1 MPEPVHRRGVTRR
14 LGKRPPEEVLVEPE
28 GAAVRV
34 AVMQVHVCRLE
45 VRRRNADAL
54 QQRRLEVRHVPREP
68 RLNPVGVAFAQ
79 LRRPGTVADV
89 ELARGIPLD
98 SPRQLL
104 ELDPDHRCSLR
115 RPRGIHR
122 RRLPDDDRRLGRQQP
137 ALRLVHGPR
146 DAVEPRGEV
155 DDRRASEPVVT
166 GPARRLRQGQ
176 VDLHL
181 FAEGQDWKIYEK
193 FGAHLR
199 TVGDAAGVYFAV
211 WAPNAQ
217 RVSVVGDFN
226 NWDGR
231 VNPMRK
237 LVGSGVWELFLP
249 GIKQGAHYKFEI
261 RSQTGAVLLKSDPF
275 AFFNQPGKS
284 TASLIY
290 DLERYA
296 WNDGEWMEAR
306 RKKNWPQSP
315 ISIYEVHLGSW
326 RRKTE
331 ERNRQLSYLE
341 LADTLLPYV
350 LEMGYTHIELLPVA
364 EHPFEGSW
372 GYQVTNYYAPTSRFG
387 PPDDFRHFVD
397 KCHQAGV
404 GVIMDWVP
412 AHFPKDAHALAEFD
426 GTDLYEHMDPR
437 QGEHQDWGTLI
448 FNYGRNEVRNF
459 LIGNA
464 LFWFDKY
471 HVDGLR
477 VDAVASML
485 YLDYSRKPGQWVPNV
500 YGGRENLD
508 AIHFLKQFNEVC
520 YERFPGIIT
529 IAEEST
535 SWPGVSRPTYLG
547 GLGFGFKWNMG
558 WMHDFLEYMSIDPIY
573 RKYHHGNIT
582 FSLLYAFQENF
593 ILVLSHDEVVYGKR
607 SLLSKMPGDE
617 WQQFANLRMFLA
629 WMYGQPGKKL
639 LFMGGE
645 FGQWNEWNH
654 DTSLDWELLQLPR
667 HDGLRRLVQHLNY
680 IYKSEPALWQF
691 DDAYEGF
698 DWIDFHD
705 ADNSVV
711 SFLRK
716 SRGGDIIAFVVNATP
731 VVRYNYRLGIPEP
744 GLYREI
750 INTDGETYGGSNVG
764 NLGVVQSE
772 NVPWMGREHSILI
785 HLPPLAT
792 LAFKLERLS

>member
-1 MPEPVHRRGVTRR
+1 MKAFEIAGVPRDEISR
-14 LGKRPPEEVLVEPE
+14 FVKGLHSDPFGVLGPHKIGDGVE
-28 GAAVRV
+28 VRV
-34 AVMQVHVCRLE
+34 FRPDARAIE
-45 VRRRNADAL
+45 VVLD
-54 QQRRLEVRHVPREP
+54 REP
-68 RLNPVGVAFAQ
+68 DNPIAAERIDKEGFFCVTVPGAGSDIPYH
-79 LRRPGTVADV
+79 LRIVK
-89 ELARGIPLD
+89 
-98 SPRQLL
+98 
-104 ELDPDHRCSLR
+104 PDGSEEFT
-115 RPRGIHR
+115 
-122 RRLPDDDRRLGRQQP
+122 
-137 ALRLVHGPR
+137 R
-146 DAVEPRGEV
+146 DAYQY
-155 DDRRASEPVVT
+155 
-166 GPARRLRQGQ
+166 GPIMGDI
-176 VDLHL
+176 DLHL
-181 FAEGQDWKIYEK
+181 FSEGQHWKIYEK
-193 FGAHLR
+193 LGAHLQAI
-199 TVGDAAGVYFAV
+199 GDATGVYFAV

-226 NWDGR
+226 HWDGR

-237 LVGSGVWELFLP
+237 LLGAGVWELFLP

-261 RSQTGAVLLKSDPF
+261 RTQAGTVLLKSDPF
-275 AFFNQPGKS
+275 AFFNQHGKS
-284 TASLIY
+284 TSSLVY
-290 DLERYA
+290 DLERYT
-296 WNDGEWMEAR
+296 WNDADWIEAR
-306 RKKNWPQSP
+306 RQKNWPQSP

-326 RRKTE
+326 RRKE
-331 ERNRQLSYLE
+331 GNCQLTYLE
-341 LADTLLPYV
+341 LADTLLQYV
-350 LEMGYTHIELLPVA
+350 LDMGYTHIELLPVA

-387 PPDDFRHFVD
+387 PPDDFRHFID
-397 KCHQAGV
+397 KCHQAGI

-464 LFWFDKY
+464 LFWLDKY
-471 HVDGLR
+471 HIDGLR

-508 AIHFLKQFNEVC
+508 AIHFLKRFNEVC

-535 SWPGVSRPTYLG
+535 AWPGVTRPTYLG

-558 WMHDFLEYMSIDPIY
+558 WMHDFLHYMSIDPIY
-573 RKYHHGNIT
+573 RRYHHGNIT

-617 WQQFANLRMFLA
+617 WRKFANLRMFLA
-629 WMYGQPGKKL
+629 WMYGHPGKKL

-645 FGQWNEWNH
+645 FGQSNEWNH
-654 DTSLDWELLQLPR
+654 DTQLDWELLELPR
-667 HDGLRRLVQHLNY
+667 HDGLHRLVQHLNY
-680 IYKSEPALWQF
+680 TYKDEPALWQL
-691 DDAYEGF
+691 DDTYDGF

-705 ADNSVV
+705 AENSVV

-716 SRGGDIIAFVVNATP
+716 SQEGDIVAFVVNATP
-731 VVRYNYRLGIPEP
+731 VVRYNYRLGVPES
-744 GLYREI
+744 GFYREI
-750 INTDGETYGGSNVG
+750 INTDGETYGGSNIG
-764 NLGVVQSE
+764 NLGGVQSE
-772 NVPWMGREHSILI
+772 AQEWMGREHSILV

-792 LAFKLERLS
+792 LAFKLEK

>member
-1 MPEPVHRRGVTRR
+1 MKAFEIAGVPRDEVHRFV
-14 LGKRPPEEVLVEPE
+14 
-28 GAAVRV
+28 
-34 AVMQVHVCRLE
+34 
-45 VRRRNADAL
+45 
-54 QQRRLEVRHVPREP
+54 
-68 RLNPVGVAFAQ
+68 
-79 LRRPGTVADV
+79 
-89 ELARGIPLD
+89 
-98 SPRQLL
+98 
-104 ELDPDHRCSLR
+104 
-115 RPRGIHR
+115 RGIHSDPFSVLGPHKVGDDVEIR
-122 RRLPDDDRRLGRQQP
+122 VFRPHARAINVVLDRELDKPIAAERIDEEGFFCATVPGAERDVPYQLRIVKPDGSEEFT
-137 ALRLVHGPR
+137 R
-146 DAVEPRGEV
+146 DAYQY
-155 DDRRASEPVVT
+155 
-166 GPARRLRQGQ
+166 GPIMGD

-181 FAEGQDWKIYEK
+181 FSEGQHWKIYEK
-193 FGAHLR
+193 FGAHLQ
-199 TVGDAAGVYFAV
+199 TIGDATGVYFAV

-231 VNPMRK
+231 MNPMRK
-237 LVGSGVWELFLP
+237 LLSAGVWELFLP

-261 RSQTGAVLLKSDPF
+261 RTQTGAVLLKSDPF
-275 AFFNQPGKS
+275 AFFNQHGKS
-284 TASLIY
+284 TASLVY
-290 DLERYA
+290 DLERYSWSDA
-296 WNDGEWMEAR
+296 EWMEAR
-306 RKKNWPQSP
+306 QKKDWPQSP

-326 RRKTE
+326 RRK
-331 ERNRQLSYLE
+331 ERNRQLTYLE

-350 LEMGYTHIELLPVA
+350 LDLGYTHVEILPVA

-387 PPDDFRHFVD
+387 PPDDLRHFID
-397 KCHQAGV
+397 QCHQAGI

-426 GTDLYEHMDPR
+426 GTDLYEHKDPR
-437 QGEHQDWGTLI
+437 QGEQPDWGTLI

-464 LFWFDKY
+464 LFWLDKY
-471 HVDGLR
+471 HIDGLR

-485 YLDYSRKPGQWVPNV
+485 YLDYSRKPGQWIPNV

-508 AIHFLKQFNEVC
+508 AIYFLKRFNEVC

-535 SWPGVSRPTYLG
+535 AWPGVTRPTYLG

-558 WMHDFLEYMSIDPIY
+558 WMHDFLHYMSIDPIY
-573 RKYHHGNIT
+573 RKYHHSNIT
-582 FSLLYAFQENF
+582 FSLLYAFTEHF
-593 ILVLSHDEVVYGKR
+593 ILVLSHDEIVYGKR

-617 WQQFANLRMFLA
+617 WQKFANLRMFLA

-645 FGQWNEWNH
+645 FGQSNEWNH
-654 DTSLDWELLQLPR
+654 DTQLDWQLLQLPR

-680 IYKSEPALWQF
+680 TYKNEPALWKL
-691 DDAYEGF
+691 DDTYDGF

-705 ADNSVV
+705 AENSVV

-716 SRGGDIIAFVVNATP
+716 SRDGDIVAFVVNATP
-731 VVRYNYRLGIPEP
+731 VVRYNYRLGVPEF
-744 GLYREI
+744 GFYREL
-750 INTDGETYGGSNVG
+750 INTDGETYGGGNVG
-764 NLGVVQSE
+764 NLGGVQSE
-772 NVPWMGREHSILI
+772 AREWMGREHSIVI

-792 LAFKLERLS
+792 LAFKLEK

>member
-1 MPEPVHRRGVTRR
+1 MKAFDIAG
-14 LGKRPPEEVLVEPE
+14 
-28 GAAVRV
+28 
-34 AVMQVHVCRLE
+34 
-45 VRRRNADAL
+45 
-54 QQRRLEVRHVPREP
+54 VPRDEVYRFVRGLHFDPFSVLGPHKVGDDLEIRVFRPDARAIEVMLDREP
-68 RLNPVGVAFAQ
+68 DKPLAAERIDEEGFFCA
-79 LRRPGTVADV
+79 TVAGAERDV
-89 ELARGIPLD
+89 PYRLRITKLD
-98 SPRQLL
+98 GS
-104 ELDPDHRCSLR
+104 EEFT
-115 RPRGIHR
+115 
-122 RRLPDDDRRLGRQQP
+122 
-137 ALRLVHGPR
+137 R
-146 DAVEPRGEV
+146 DAYQY
-155 DDRRASEPVVT
+155 
-166 GPARRLRQGQ
+166 GPIMGD

-181 FAEGQDWKIYEK
+181 FSEGQHWKIYEK

-199 TVGDAAGVYFAV
+199 TIGDATGVYFAV

-226 NWDGR
+226 DWDGR

-237 LVGSGVWELFLP
+237 LLSAGVWELFLP
-249 GIKQGAHYKFEI
+249 AIKQGAHYKFEI
-261 RSQTGAVLLKSDPF
+261 RTQAGAVLLKSDPF
-275 AFFNQPGKS
+275 AFFNQHGKS
-284 TASLIY
+284 TASLVY
-290 DLERYA
+290 DLELYSWSDA
-296 WNDGEWMEAR
+296 GWMESR
-306 RKKNWPQSP
+306 RNKNWPQSP

-326 RRKTE
+326 CRRE
-331 ERNRQLSYLE
+331 GNRQLTYLE

-387 PPDDFRHFVD
+387 PPDDLRHFID

-437 QGEHQDWGTLI
+437 QGEQQDWGTLI

-464 LFWFDKY
+464 LFWLDKY
-471 HVDGLR
+471 HIDGLR

-508 AIHFLKQFNEVC
+508 AIHFLKRFNEVC
-520 YERFPGIIT
+520 YEQFPGIIT

-535 SWPGVSRPTYLG
+535 AWPGVTRPTYLG

-558 WMHDFLEYMSIDPIY
+558 WMHDFLDYMSIDPIY
-573 RKYHHGNIT
+573 RRYHHGNIT
-582 FSLLYAFQENF
+582 FSLLYAFTENF
-593 ILVLSHDEVVYGKR
+593 ILVLSHDEIVYGKR

-617 WQQFANLRMFLA
+617 WQKFANLRMFLA

-645 FGQWNEWNH
+645 FGQRNEWNH
-654 DTSLDWELLQLPR
+654 DTQLDWQLLELPR
-667 HDGLRRLVQHLNY
+667 HDGLLRLVQHLNY
-680 IYKSEPALWQF
+680 TYKNEPALWQL
-691 DDAYEGF
+691 DDTYDGF

-716 SRGGDIIAFVVNATP
+716 SRDGDVVAFVVNATP
-731 VVRYNYRLGIPEP
+731 VVRYNYRLGVPEC
-744 GLYREI
+744 GFYREL
-750 INTDGETYGGSNVG
+750 INTDAETYGGSNVG
-764 NLGVVQSE
+764 NLGGVQSE
-772 NVPWMGREHSILI
+772 AREWMGREHSIVI

-792 LAFKLERLS
+792 VAFKLEQ

>member
-1 MPEPVHRRGVTRR
+1 MKPFEIAGLPSDEVKNFVGGTRSDPFRVLGPHGVGEDLEIRVF
-14 LGKRPPEEVLVEPE
+14 RPDARKIEIVLDRDPEEPIAAQKIQQDGFFCATVLDATRDLPYHLRVTAWE
-28 GAAVRV
+28 GSQDLTR
-34 AVMQVHVCRLE
+34 
-45 VRRRNADAL
+45 
-54 QQRRLEVRHVPREP
+54 
-68 RLNPVGVAFAQ
+68 
-79 LRRPGTVADV
+79 
-89 ELARGIPLD
+89 
-98 SPRQLL
+98 
-104 ELDPDHRCSLR
+104 DPY
-115 RPRGIHR
+115 
-122 RRLPDDDRRLGRQQP
+122 QY
-137 ALRLVHGPR
+137 GPIM
-146 DAVEPRGEV
+146 GE
-155 DDRRASEPVVT
+155 
-166 GPARRLRQGQ
+166 

-181 FAEGQDWKIYEK
+181 FAEGQHWKIYEK

-199 TVGDAAGVYFAV
+199 TVGDATGVYFAV
-211 WAPNAQ
+211 WAPNAE

-226 NWDGR
+226 GWDGR

-237 LVGSGVWELFLP
+237 LIGSGVWELFLP

-261 RSQTGAVLLKSDPF
+261 RTQTGAVLLKSDPF
-275 AFFNQPGKS
+275 AFFNQHGKS
-284 TASLIY
+284 TASMVY
-290 DLERYA
+290 DLQRYT
-296 WNDGEWMEAR
+296 WNDAAWIESR
-306 RKKNWPQSP
+306 RTKNWPQSA

-326 RRKTE
+326 RRKAE
-331 ERNRQLSYLE
+331 EGNRQLSYLE
-341 LADTLLPYV
+341 LVDELLPYV
-350 LEMGYTHIELLPVA
+350 LEMGYTHIELLPIA

-387 PPDDFRHFVD
+387 APDEFRYFID
-397 KCHQAGV
+397 KCHQAGI

-448 FNYGRNEVRNF
+448 FNFGRDEVRNF

-464 LFWFDKY
+464 LFWLDKY
-471 HVDGLR
+471 HIDGLR

-485 YLDYSRKPGQWVPNV
+485 YLDYSRKPGQWIPNV

-508 AIHFLKQFNEVC
+508 AIYFLKRFNEVC
-520 YERFPGIIT
+520 YEQFPGIMT

-535 SWPGVSRPTYLG
+535 DWPGVSRPTYLG

-573 RKYHHGNIT
+573 RRYHHGNIT

-617 WQQFANLRMFLA
+617 WQKFANLRMFVA
-629 WMYGQPGKKL
+629 WMYGHPGKKL

-645 FGQWNEWNH
+645 FGQRNEWNH
-654 DTSLDWELLQLPR
+654 DTELDWQLLKLSR

-680 IYKSEPALWQF
+680 VYKSEPVLWQL
-691 DDAYEGF
+691 DDSYEGF
-698 DWIDFHD
+698 DWIDLHD

-716 SRGGDIIAFVVNATP
+716 SRDGGIVAFVVNATP
-731 VVRYNYRLGIPEP
+731 VVRYDYRLGVPES
-744 GLYREI
+744 GFYREL
-750 INTDGETYGGSNVG
+750 INTDAETYGGSNVG
-764 NLGVVQSE
+764 NLGGVATQE
-772 NVPWMGREHSILI
+772 VPWMGREHSILV

-792 LAFKLERLS
+792 LAFKLER

>member
-1 MPEPVHRRGVTRR
+1 MKAFELGALPRDEVSRFVRGLHSDPFSVLGPHSIGDELEIRAFRPDARAVEIVLDGDSDRPVAAERVHSEGFFCATVPDATR
-14 LGKRPPEEVLVEPE
+14 
-28 GAAVRV
+28 
-34 AVMQVHVCRLE
+34 
-45 VRRRNADAL
+45 D
-54 QQRRLEVRHVPREP
+54 VPYR
-68 RLNPVGVAFAQ
+68 
-79 LRRPGTVADV
+79 
-89 ELARGIPLD
+89 
-98 SPRQLL
+98 
-104 ELDPDHRCSLR
+104 
-115 RPRGIHR
+115 
-122 RRLPDDDRRLGRQQP
+122 
-137 ALRLVHGPR
+137 LRLTASDGSQQLTRDPYQYGPIL
-146 DAVEPRGEV
+146 GE
-155 DDRRASEPVVT
+155 
-166 GPARRLRQGQ
+166 

-181 FAEGQDWKIYEK
+181 FAEGQHWKIYEK

-237 LVGSGVWELFLP
+237 LLGAGVWELFLP

-261 RSQTGAVLLKSDPF
+261 RTQTGAVLLKSDPF

-284 TASLIY
+284 TASLVY
-290 DLERYA
+290 DLERYG
-296 WNDGEWMEAR
+296 WSDSEWMEAR
-306 RKKNWPQSP
+306 QKKNWPRSA

-331 ERNRQLSYLE
+331 DGNRQLTYLE

-350 LEMGYTHIELLPVA
+350 MEMGFTHIELLPVA

-387 PPDDFRHFVD
+387 PPDDFRHFID
-397 KCHQAGV
+397 KCHQAGIA
-404 GVIMDWVP
+404 VIMDWVP

-426 GTDLYEHMDPR
+426 GTHLYEHMDPR
-437 QGEHQDWGTLI
+437 QGEQQDWGTLI

-464 LFWFDKY
+464 LFWLDKY
-471 HVDGLR
+471 HIDGLR

-485 YLDYSRKPGQWVPNV
+485 YLDYSRKPGQWIPNV

-508 AIHFLKQFNEVC
+508 AVYFLKKFNEVC
-520 YERFPGIIT
+520 YERFPGTIT

-535 SWPGVSRPTYLG
+535 AWPGVSRPTYLG

-558 WMHDFLEYMSIDPIY
+558 WMHDFLQYMSIDPIY
-573 RKYHHGNIT
+573 RRYHHGNIT

-617 WQQFANLRMFLA
+617 WRKFANLRMFLA
-629 WMYGQPGKKL
+629 WMYGHPGKKL

-645 FGQWNEWNH
+645 FGQRNEWNH
-654 DTSLDWELLQLPR
+654 DTGLDWQLLKLPR
-667 HDGLRRLVQHLNY
+667 HDGLRRFVQHVNH
-680 IYKSEPALWQF
+680 IYKSEPALWQQ
-691 DDAYEGF
+691 DDTYDGF
-698 DWIDFHD
+698 DWIDFHA

-716 SRGGDIIAFVVNATP
+716 SLDVSAETPERSDTSRGDIIAFVVNATP
-731 VVRYNYRLGIPEP
+731 VVRYNYRLGVPEA
-744 GLYREI
+744 GFYREI
-750 INTDGETYGGSNVG
+750 VNSDAETYGGSNVG
-764 NLGVVQSE
+764 NFGGVQSE
-772 NVPWMGREHSILI
+772 NREWMGREHSIVI

-792 LAFKLERLS
+792 VAFKLER

>member
-1 MPEPVHRRGVTRR
+1 MKAFEIAGLPRD
-14 LGKRPPEEVLVEPE
+14 EVSRFV
-28 GAAVRV
+28 
-34 AVMQVHVCRLE
+34 
-45 VRRRNADAL
+45 
-54 QQRRLEVRHVPREP
+54 
-68 RLNPVGVAFAQ
+68 
-79 LRRPGTVADV
+79 
-89 ELARGIPLD
+89 
-98 SPRQLL
+98 
-104 ELDPDHRCSLR
+104 
-115 RPRGIHR
+115 RGIHSDPFR
-122 RRLPDDDRRLGRQQP
+122 VLGPHCVGDDLEIRVFRPDARSVDILLDREPDKPIAAERIEQEGFFCATIAGANRDLQYHVRITDRDGSQHVTRDPYQY
-137 ALRLVHGPR
+137 GPIM
-146 DAVEPRGEV
+146 
-155 DDRRASEPVVT
+155 
-166 GPARRLRQGQ
+166 GQ

-181 FAEGQDWKIYEK
+181 FAEGQHWKIYEK

-199 TVGDAAGVYFAV
+199 TIGDAAGAYFAV

-237 LVGSGVWELFLP
+237 LLDAGVWELFLP

-261 RSQTGAVLLKSDPF
+261 RTQTNAVLLKSDPF
-275 AFFNQPGKS
+275 AFFNQHGKA
-284 TASLIY
+284 TASLVY
-290 DLERYA
+290 DLERYT
-296 WNDGEWMEAR
+296 WNDSEWMEAR
-306 RKKNWPQSP
+306 RTKNLPQSP

-326 RRKTE
+326 RRKPE
-331 ERNRQLSYLE
+331 EGNRQLSYLE
-341 LADTLLPYV
+341 LAEELLPYA
-350 LEMGYTHIELLPVA
+350 LEMGYTHIEVLPVA

-397 KCHQAGV
+397 KCHQAGI

-426 GTDLYEHMDPR
+426 GTHLYEHMDPR
-437 QGEHQDWGTLI
+437 QGEQQDWGTLI

-464 LFWFDKY
+464 LFWLDRY
-471 HVDGLR
+471 HIDGLR

-485 YLDYSRKPGQWVPNV
+485 YLDYSRKPGQWIPNV

-508 AIHFLKQFNEVC
+508 AIHFLKQLNEVC
-520 YERFPGIIT
+520 YERFPGIMT

-535 SWPGVSRPTYLG
+535 AWPGVSRPVYLG

-573 RKYHHGNIT
+573 RRFHHGNIT

-617 WQQFANLRMFLA
+617 WQKFANLRMFLA
-629 WMYGQPGKKL
+629 WMYAQPGKKL

-645 FGQWNEWNH
+645 FGQHNEWNH
-654 DTSLDWELLQLPR
+654 DTSLDWELLKLPR
-667 HDGLRRLVQHLNY
+667 HDGLHRLVQHLNY
-680 IYKSEPALWQF
+680 VYKSEPALWQL
-691 DDAYEGF
+691 DDTYEGF

-716 SRGGDIIAFVVNATP
+716 SRQGDIIAFVVNATP
-731 VVRYNYRLGIPEP
+731 VVRYNYQLGVPEP
-744 GLYREI
+744 GFYREI
-750 INTDGETYGGSNVG
+750 INTDAETYGGSNVG
-764 NLGVVQSE
+764 NLGGVQSE
-772 NVPWMGREHSILI
+772 DLPWMGREHSILI
-785 HLPPLAT
+785 QLPPLAT
-792 LAFKLERLS
+792 VAFKLER

>member
-1 MPEPVHRRGVTRR
+1 MKAFEIG
-14 LGKRPPEEVLVEPE
+14 G
-28 GAAVRV
+28 
-34 AVMQVHVCRLE
+34 
-45 VRRRNADAL
+45 
-54 QQRRLEVRHVPREP
+54 VPRDE
-68 RLNPVGVAFAQ
+68 VGRFV
-79 LRRPGTVADV
+79 
-89 ELARGIPLD
+89 
-98 SPRQLL
+98 
-104 ELDPDHRCSLR
+104 
-115 RPRGIHR
+115 RGIHADPFR
-122 RRLPDDDRRLGRQQP
+122 VLGPHRIGDDLEIRVFRPDARVVEIVLDWEPDKPIAAERAHEEGFFCATIPGAPRDLPYR
-137 ALRLVHGPR
+137 LRLTARDGSQQLTRDPYQYGPIM
-146 DAVEPRGEV
+146 GE
-155 DDRRASEPVVT
+155 
-166 GPARRLRQGQ
+166 

-181 FAEGQDWKIYEK
+181 FSEGQHWKIYEK

-199 TVGDAAGVYFAV
+199 TIGDAVGVYFAV

-226 NWDGR
+226 DWDGR

-237 LVGSGVWELFLP
+237 LIGSGVWELFLP

-261 RSQTGAVLLKSDPF
+261 RSQTGRVLLKSDPF
-275 AFFNQPGKS
+275 AFFNQHSKS
-284 TASLIY
+284 TASMVY

-296 WNDGEWMEAR
+296 WNDAAWMEAR

-326 RRKTE
+326 RRKAE
-331 ERNRQLSYLE
+331 ERNRQPSYLE

-350 LEMGYTHIELLPVA
+350 LEMGYSHIELLPVT

-387 PPDDFRHFVD
+387 PPDDFRHFID
-397 KCHQAGV
+397 KCHQAGI

-412 AHFPKDAHALAEFD
+412 AHFPKDTHALAEFD
-426 GTDLYEHMDPR
+426 GTDLYEHVDPR

-464 LFWFDKY
+464 LFWLDKY
-471 HVDGLR
+471 HIDGLR

-485 YLDYSRKPGQWVPNV
+485 YLDYSRKPGQWIPNV

-508 AIHFLKQFNEVC
+508 AIYFLKRFNEVC

-535 SWPGVSRPTYLG
+535 DWPGVSRPTYLG

-558 WMHDFLEYMSIDPIY
+558 WMHDFLEYMSLDPIY
-573 RKYHHGNIT
+573 RRFHHGSIT
-582 FSLLYAFQENF
+582 FSLLYAFTEHF

-607 SLLSKMPGDE
+607 SLFSKMPGDE
-617 WQQFANLRMFLA
+617 WQKFANLRMFLA

-645 FGQWNEWNH
+645 FGQRNEWNH
-654 DTSLDWELLQLPR
+654 DTRLDWHLVDLPR

-680 IYKSEPALWQF
+680 IYKSEPALWQL
-691 DDAYEGF
+691 DDIYEGF
-698 DWIDFHD
+698 EWIDFHD

-711 SFLRK
+711 SFMRK
-716 SRGGDIIAFVVNATP
+716 SRDGDIIAFVVNATP
-731 VVRYNYRLGIPEP
+731 MVRYNYRLGVPES
-744 GLYREI
+744 GFYREI
-750 INTDGETYGGSNVG
+750 INTDAETYGGSNVG
-764 NLGVVQSE
+764 NYGGVDSE
-772 NVPWMGREHSILI
+772 DRQWMGREHSVLI
-785 HLPPLAT
+785 QLPPLAT
-792 LAFKLERLS
+792 LAFKLER